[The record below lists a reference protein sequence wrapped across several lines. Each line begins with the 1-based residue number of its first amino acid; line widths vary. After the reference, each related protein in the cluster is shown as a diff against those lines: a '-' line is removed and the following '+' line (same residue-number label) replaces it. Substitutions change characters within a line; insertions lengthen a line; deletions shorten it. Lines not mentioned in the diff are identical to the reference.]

1 MASIVKSACLGG
13 IALASLAIAE
23 TAQSQET
30 KSPDTVRP
38 TADQLATSG
47 NPQTHNNNHPAD
59 IVVTGTLFAG
69 TRPDGAALVQV
80 LGAEEIVK
88 QGSPSLLS
96 IVKNITANQ
105 ASFGESNRYLGEAGI
120 ATVNLRGFGA
130 NRTLVLFNGKRMAF
144 AAAALQSDIVDIN
157 FVPNAA
163 IGRIEVL
170 KEGAAATY
178 GSDAV
183 AGVVNFITRRDLNT
197 LELNAN
203 FTTVRKS
210 DGDYDLSAAY
220 GKVFDRGNFLVT
232 ASFRRRSELRTLER
246 DWAILPFAQN
256 PVGGWSTAS
265 NPGAFL
271 TGTAAQLANGGFN
284 QQFLD
289 NGCTE
294 LGGVYINAANPS
306 AGCRYRF
313 ALNDNLVNDEFHY
326 QTYGEFNYEI
336 ASGLKLHLEALWAKH
351 DVPRERVST
360 AQSTVQFPTPI
371 AASGGSPGGGT
382 SPYPAVGLNQQSRY
396 YVPPGNPGLLAFLA
410 NPANCPALGAICAN
424 AAANGVVTSQTL
436 WRPLGYGGIPIF
448 TDQGGADVQQR
459 KANALRFA
467 GTLSGEIGSDTKWT
481 AGVTW
486 QRNRGY
492 SSIPEFLVNRL
503 QLALRG
509 LGGPNCDPVSG
520 SPGSGSCQYFNPFS
534 NAFSANAATGQVNPF
549 YVSGIGNSPELINWI
564 RSSLITQYESRLFTV
579 DGQISGK
586 LPITLPGGR
595 VQLAVGVQYRRN
607 GYQVTPID
615 GNLDQAPCVD
625 SLPYGDGTP
634 TCTNGI
640 GPYGFQASIAPFNV
654 NRSVWAA
661 FGEILLPVTDRF
673 ELTGALRFEDH
684 GGSVGTTWNPK
695 AAGRFQVTDFFAL
708 RGSFGTTFR
717 APPGELTADGFIRKL
732 VALRLPGIGALY
744 RPEDRYRN
752 PDLKPERATTYNA
765 GVVVEAGPFRGTI
778 DYFRFNFRDELTRE
792 TAAQLVSAMF
802 PSTDP
807 KTFLCGNAEFRSR
820 FTFADDGNPATDDC
834 IPGNVLAV
842 RSNFINGPS
851 VKTSGI
857 DASATFDF
865 KNLVSDTDVMVGGDL
880 TYTIDYKRSAVVTP
894 DGIEVEPARDR
905 AGVSELLSA
914 FYSYP
919 RWRANGFINLNR
931 GVANLRWATHYKSG
945 PTNIVT
951 GLPNLKQRRE
961 MTHDLTI
968 NIDTPF
974 GATLTASVQN
984 LFDTDPPFTRSQY
997 NYDYLTAS
1005 ILGRTFTLGLRQ
1017 RF

>member
-1 MASIVKSACLGG
+1 M
-13 IALASLAIAE
+13 
-23 TAQSQET
+23 
-30 KSPDTVRP
+30 
-38 TADQLATSG
+38 
-47 NPQTHNNNHPAD
+47 
-59 IVVTGTLFAG
+59 
-69 TRPDGAALVQV
+69 
-80 LGAEEIVK
+80 
-88 QGSPSLLS
+88 
-96 IVKNITANQ
+96 
-105 ASFGESNRYLGEAGI
+105 
-120 ATVNLRGFGA
+120 
-130 NRTLVLFNGKRMAF
+130 
-144 AAAALQSDIVDIN
+144 
-157 FVPNAA
+157 
-163 IGRIEVL
+163 
-170 KEGAAATY
+170 
-178 GSDAV
+178 
-183 AGVVNFITRRDLNT
+183 
-197 LELNAN
+197 
-203 FTTVRKS
+203 
-210 DGDYDLSAAY
+210 
-220 GKVFDRGNFLVT
+220 
-232 ASFRRRSELRTLER
+232 
-246 DWAILPFAQN
+246 
-256 PVGGWSTAS
+256 
-265 NPGAFL
+265 
-271 TGTAAQLANGGFN
+271 
-284 QQFLD
+284 
-289 NGCTE
+289 
-294 LGGVYINAANPS
+294 
-306 AGCRYRF
+306 
-313 ALNDNLVNDEFHY
+313 
-326 QTYGEFNYEI
+326 
-336 ASGLKLHLEALWAKH
+336 
-351 DVPRERVST
+351 
-360 AQSTVQFPTPI
+360 
-371 AASGGSPGGGT
+371 
-382 SPYPAVGLNQQSRY
+382 
-396 YVPPGNPGLLAFLA
+396 
-410 NPANCPALGAICAN
+410 
-424 AAANGVVTSQTL
+424 
-436 WRPLGYGGIPIF
+436 
-448 TDQGGADVQQR
+448 
-459 KANALRFA
+459 
-467 GTLSGEIGSDTKWT
+467 
-481 AGVTW
+481 
-486 QRNRGY
+486 
-492 SSIPEFLVNRL
+492 
-503 QLALRG
+503 RG
-509 LGGPNCDPVSG
+509 LGGPNCNPVSG
-520 SPGSGSCQYFNPFS
+520 SPGSGGCQYFNPFA

-654 NRSVWAA
+654 NRSV
-661 FGEILLPVTDRF
+661 
-673 ELTGALRFEDH
+673 
-684 GGSVGTTWNPK
+684 
-695 AAGRFQVTDFFAL
+695 
-708 RGSFGTTFR
+708 
-717 APPGELTADGFIRKL
+717 
-732 VALRLPGIGALY
+732 
-744 RPEDRYRN
+744 
-752 PDLKPERATTYNA
+752 
-765 GVVVEAGPFRGTI
+765 
-778 DYFRFNFRDELTRE
+778 
-792 TAAQLVSAMF
+792 
-802 PSTDP
+802 
-807 KTFLCGNAEFRSR
+807 
-820 FTFADDGNPATDDC
+820 
-834 IPGNVLAV
+834 PGNVLAV